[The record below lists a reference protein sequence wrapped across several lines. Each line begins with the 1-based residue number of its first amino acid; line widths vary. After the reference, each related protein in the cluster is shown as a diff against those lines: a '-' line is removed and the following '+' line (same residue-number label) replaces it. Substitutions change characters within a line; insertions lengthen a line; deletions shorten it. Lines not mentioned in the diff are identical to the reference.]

1 MKAPPIALLTRRLAE
16 TPPDFLPGSDSP
28 DIRAVV
34 FDVLRDL
41 GHPAPRPQDLSW
53 LRGGEAPENKP
64 GAGQRASELALVC
77 AWLLADPGLVAAGAV
92 DHRLGQRAVAWLAA
106 DLAELAAV
114 AAAEAFVRDEDRRE
128 ELARL
133 CLAGL
138 DLLPEGETAD
148 QMEDRLSA
156 VSSVARAR
164 VVAAAREKL
173 QAARL
178 EAQREAERAR
188 KVQEE
193 LQRKAEA
200 EAAAKGS
207 RE

>member
-1 MKAPPIALLTRRLAE
+1 MNAPPIARLTRRLAE
-16 TPPDFLPGSDSP
+16 TPPDFLPGPEAP

-41 GHPAPRPQDLSW
+41 GHPAPKPEELPW
-53 LRGGEAPENKP
+53 LQSEGGP
-64 GAGQRASELALVC
+64 GQESRRASALALVC
-77 AWLLADPGLVAAGAV
+77 AWLLADPGLRAASASGQ
-92 DHRLGQRAVAWLAA
+92 GQRAVAWLNA
-106 DLAELAAV
+106 DLMELSAIAAP
-114 AAAEAFVRDEDRRE
+114 EAFVRDEDRRE
-128 ELARL
+128 ELVRL

-138 DLLPEGETAD
+138 DLLPEGETAS

-164 VVAAAREKL
+164 VVAAAKKKL
-173 QAARL
+173 QLARM
-178 EAQREAERAR
+178 EARREEERAR
-188 KVQEE
+188 KVREE
-193 LQRKAEA
+193 LQRKAAE